1 MSLESRVLQKFCFG
15 RWWHH
20 LRNIC
25 WAFQVLLV
33 VKNPLASAGD
43 VRDAGSIPGVGK
55 IPWRRAQSTRLHYSG
70 LEDLIDRGAWQA
82 IVHRA
87 TKRRTRPKPL
97 STHRLYIFFFF
108 LAAPRCMRDLS
119 SLTRDGIRVLCSG
132 NSES

>member
-1 MSLESRVLQKFCFG
+1 MSPESRVLQSFCFG

-20 LRNIC
+20 HRNIC
-25 WAFQVLLV
+25 WASPVVLV

-43 VRDAGSIPGVGK
+43 VRDTGSIPGMEK
-55 IPWRRAQSTRLHYSG
+55 IPWRRAQSTWLQYSG
-70 LEDLIDRGAWQA
+70 LEDPMDRGAWQA

-87 TKRRTRPKPL
+87 TKRWTQPKPL

-108 LAAPRCMRDLS
+108 LAAPRCMWDLS
-119 SLTRDGIRVLCSG
+119 SLTRDGICVLCSG